1 MRSKKLG
8 SNLEKWTLE
17 ELKTVVIKYQEENKE
32 VEEDGHSYSEEI
44 GDEETESEEDQE
56 DQQEDTKV
64 VEEDLESEFK
74 IIGHDGDIEQKGY

>member
-44 GDEETESEEDQE
+44 GDEETESEGDQE